1 MLFFYKLRGD
11 KVEISRWNIE
21 KNFGYKPITTFWE
34 DFSIAEKFGI
44 DAIKNTYN
52 KVFNE
57 FKDNYK
63 YLTELCMVLNR
74 KLWSYYETNQ
84 IYGNIYYDLYEKTN
98 SYALDNLK
106 DEEFSYYYDVTN

>member
-1 MLFFYKLRGD
+1 
-11 KVEISRWNIE
+11 
-21 KNFGYKPITTFWE
+21 
-34 DFSIAEKFGI
+34 
-44 DAIKNTYN
+44 
-52 KVFNE
+52 
-57 FKDNYK
+57 
-63 YLTELCMVLNR
+63 MVLNH